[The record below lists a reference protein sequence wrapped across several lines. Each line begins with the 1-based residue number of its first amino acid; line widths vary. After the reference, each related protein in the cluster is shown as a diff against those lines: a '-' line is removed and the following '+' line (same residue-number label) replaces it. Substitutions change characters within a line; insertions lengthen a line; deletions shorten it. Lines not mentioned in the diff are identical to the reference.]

1 MAPILAVSFND
12 SSNITDFF
20 LNKGNGVKGLPEM
33 GLESLPKEN
42 IQPLEERK
50 CDTKSCSQNPFPSL
64 ACQNGMTLK
73 FLKQSVKLQGNGDS
87 FRLLTIE
94 YLRMLRKQLI
104 SSSGYHLRR
113 RGKYPKELSPSNNVR
128 FGSNFSPE
136 AEKALEWKDYL
147 SFMSPRMRLL
157 RCGLLNQKLLSL
169 KLLDVLMKNL
179 NVTEMDE
186 TKESLL
192 LGSKRI
198 NLNYYPICPDP
209 ELTVGVGR
217 YSDVSTLTVLLQ
229 RDIGGLYVR
238 RDNDSWIH
246 VPLANGSIVINVGDA
261 LQIMSNG
268 RYMSIE
274 HCVIANGSD
283 NRISVPIFI
292 NPRPSDKIF
301 LFLKHCPAERRPC
314 IMKFCTGIMP
324 SISSEKHLMGRKT
337 TDVAKIWCHLF

>member
-1 MAPILAVSFND
+1 METS
-12 SSNITDFF
+12 
-20 LNKGNGVKGLPEM
+20 LN
-33 GLESLPKEN
+33 S
-42 IQPLEERK
+42 
-50 CDTKSCSQNPFPSL
+50 
-64 ACQNGMTLK
+64 
-73 FLKQSVKLQGNGDS
+73 
-87 FRLLTIE
+87 
-94 YLRMLRKQLI
+94 
-104 SSSGYHLRR
+104 
-113 RGKYPKELSPSNNVR
+113 
-128 FGSNFSPE
+128 
-136 AEKALEWKDYL
+136 
-147 SFMSPRMRLL
+147 
-157 RCGLLNQKLLSL
+157 
-169 KLLDVLMKNL
+169 
-179 NVTEMDE
+179 

-217 YSDVSTLTVLLQ
+217 HSDVSTLTVLLQ